1 MVSEGHRP
9 GSIIV
14 HSAVVTPCPSI
25 AEDRGSPTLEPIRIT
40 VGLLKRRLLHSNPRV
55 SDSVSLGEAREFAFL
70 MSPRVMLTLL
80 VCGPFENHW
89 PSDLG
94 ITSLFGLVWF
104 CPSQRLDVC
113 EWFDNQ
119 SDCGENA
126 KSQAFVDL
134 LTKSINLSRFLSDL
148 YALEV

>member
-1 MVSEGHRP
+1 
-9 GSIIV
+9 
-14 HSAVVTPCPSI
+14 
-25 AEDRGSPTLEPIRIT
+25 
-40 VGLLKRRLLHSNPRV
+40 
-55 SDSVSLGEAREFAFL
+55 
-70 MSPRVMLTLL
+70 MLTLL
-80 VCGPFENHW
+80 VCGPFGNHW

-94 ITSLFGLVWF
+94 IMSLFGLVWF

-119 SDCGENA
+119 SDCGEKA